1 MKACGIGADD
11 DSEYQIGPDAPTA
24 TPTAVRLGAVHTATA
39 AAVGLA
45 GIATIAVGTWAVVA
59 QSASAY
65 NRLSFG
71 SSIAVASL
79 YLSMSAICA
88 GVIMVL
94 LPLVGAAASRRGTC
108 RVGLTIGYILVLVL
122 LWAVTI
128 FTGVVML
135 QLATGGVGR
144 PATRTLFVDAW
155 TRSVE
160 KSPGTVC
167 GVEAELKCRG
177 FDRGECEGCPDAAG
191 GGSSGRCDRTRCATC
206 EEGGVNP
213 LGCYP
218 LLYDELANKALP
230 VGIIAVITAAAVG
243 LDLVAFTL
251 ARMTSR

>member
-39 AAVGLA
+39 VAVGLA

-79 YLSMSAICA
+79 YLSMSA
-88 GVIMVL
+88 IMVL